1 MAATARL
8 VENVGVGA
16 YLGAAHLVSD
26 PVLLTAAASI
36 LTVEARH
43 QTILN
48 VLGGVTSI
56 PQSFDIALSPPQVL
70 AIAGAFVSGCDLGV
84 PGMFVLVLQ
93 CFVFVLTNQRQP
105 TRHWQ

>member
-16 YLGAAHLVSD
+16 YLGAASLVSD

-43 QTILN
+43 QTMLN
-48 VLGGVTSI
+48 VLNGATAI
-56 PQSFDIALSPPQVL
+56 PQPFDIPLTPPQVL
-70 AIAGAFVSGCDLGV
+70 ALAGAFVSGCDLGV
-84 PGMFVLVLQ
+84 PGMLFYW
-93 CFVFVLTNQRQP
+93 CFVIILRS
-105 TRHWQ
+105 R